1 MMRRRRGPSLLA
13 TAVVVGGAAHV
24 GAKSAQKGAQEQA
37 AAQAEA
43 QMNAEQSAQ
52 IAELQAQQAAAA
64 AAPAA
69 PAAAAA
75 DPTTAQLENL
85 AKLHAQG
92 VLTDEEYA
100 AAKAKALGI

>member
-37 AAQAEA
+37 NAQAAAQ
-43 QMNAEQSAQ
+43 QNAEQSAQ

-64 AAPAA
+64 APPAA
-69 PAAAAA
+69 PAV
-75 DPTTAQLENL
+75 DPKTAELQNL
-85 AKLHAQG
+85 ANLHAQG